1 MDGYD
6 ACKQIVDYYSDENKI
21 IGQKSLKSKSHRF
34 EKFIQN
40 HEDED
45 EILQKCQRLLE
56 VFEEMGQQPILV
68 ALSALITDGIR
79 EKCQRVG
86 FTEIIESPLTTK

>member
-1 MDGYD
+1 MPIMDGYD

-40 HEDED
+40 HGDED
-45 EILQKCQRLLE
+45 EIL
-56 VFEEMGQQPILV
+56 
-68 ALSALITDGIR
+68 
-79 EKCQRVG
+79 
-86 FTEIIESPLTTK
+86 